1 MLSLLLS
8 PLSFKAQLTLASAD
22 ASSADAAAAS
32 ADGGNNSL
40 TVFERMYFQNILS
53 RRTG

>member
-8 PLSFKAQLTLASAD
+8 PLSFKAQLTLA
-22 ASSADAAAAS
+22 SADAAAAS